1 MAAPL
6 YLYTGPEFGERE
18 DAIIEIK
25 KSLKKKY
32 GSVDEH
38 LFYLVETPFNQVMT
52 ILQSGTLFSDAICI
66 VCKNAE
72 LLKKKDDLQMISDWL
87 ESAEETAVLI
97 LVSDEI
103 SVDAK
108 LTKIVPASNKKQF
121 WEMFE
126 DKKLPWIYNFIKKNG
141 YEIEQDAAECILQMI
156 ENNTLALKQEC
167 SRFFMCFAK
176 GHRITIEDVES
187 VLSHNR
193 EENAFTL
200 FNHMADSTQA
210 QQKRLENSLNILQSI
225 RLSKDSSS
233 VKIIAGL
240 SSCFRKLATWISIND
255 DGYVDEQVLR
265 QNGFS
270 SKLQQKQYRSAAKLW
285 TIGQTTAILA
295 ILAATDMEIRSNGS
309 LMEDVLLQKMIYEIV
324 IKKGATISS
333 AEY

>member
-108 LTKIVPASNKKQF
+108 LTKLVPFTTLLFITSKQGIIRFVCISNPPSNSKG
-121 WEMFE
+121 
-126 DKKLPWIYNFIKKNG
+126 NFSAFPMRTKP
-141 YEIEQDAAECILQMI
+141 
-156 ENNTLALKQEC
+156 AL
-167 SRFFMCFAK
+167 
-176 GHRITIEDVES
+176 
-187 VLSHNR
+187 
-193 EENAFTL
+193 
-200 FNHMADSTQA
+200 
-210 QQKRLENSLNILQSI
+210 
-225 RLSKDSSS
+225 
-233 VKIIAGL
+233 
-240 SSCFRKLATWISIND
+240 
-255 DGYVDEQVLR
+255 
-265 QNGFS
+265 
-270 SKLQQKQYRSAAKLW
+270 LW
-285 TIGQTTAILA
+285 
-295 ILAATDMEIRSNGS
+295 
-309 LMEDVLLQKMIYEIV
+309 
-324 IKKGATISS
+324 
-333 AEY
+333 

>member
-167 SRFFMCFAK
+167 SRFFMCFSK

-255 DGYVDEQVLR
+255 DGYVDEQILR

>member
-1 MAAPL
+1 
-6 YLYTGPEFGERE
+6 
-18 DAIIEIK
+18 
-25 KSLKKKY
+25 
-32 GSVDEH
+32 
-38 LFYLVETPFNQVMT
+38 
-52 ILQSGTLFSDAICI
+52 
-66 VCKNAE
+66 
-72 LLKKKDDLQMISDWL
+72 MISDWL

-108 LTKIVPASNKKQF
+108 LTKLVPASNKKQF